1 MSADPPDPTPDRA
14 RDPEPDPGPDLAPG
28 PDREPRV
35 QEALAWEA
43 RNAQRAGVVALVAA
57 AATIV
62 GSIVSAL
69 AQSAVPEANDRI
81 VTVLDT
87 LRLAGEGQPIPG
99 GRLAAVAEH
108 LGDNPLGFVLGGVL
122 TGLGGLLAFGP
133 LAYLFRAARH
143 RKPQLSQLALL
154 AAAIGAVGYGVG
166 LAFTRI
172 GASVG
177 ASDFGSGGD
186 RSNSEAADALNNSG
200 VVIGGLFA
208 QVGQLA
214 LAIGFALIAL
224 NAMRV
229 GLLTRFAGVLG
240 VIVGATLILPLDQF
254 GLIRASW
261 LAIAGVLILGRWPGG
276 RPAAWATG
284 EAVPWPT
291 QQQVREERE
300 RLRREREGGDEAAAR
315 GAKPSRGRGKAA
327 AHDEERA
334 PRGARAAAAPA
345 GPGDEAAPVVAEA
358 QAQASQLNARLQD
371 LTPAGR
377 RALAPASA
385 RLRRQ

>member
-1 MSADPPDPTPDRA
+1 MAADPPDPTSDRA
-14 RDPEPDPGPDLAPG
+14 PDPSPDLAPDT
-28 PDREPRV
+28 DREPRV
-35 QEALAWEA
+35 REALAWEA

-62 GSIVSAL
+62 GSVVSAL
-69 AQSAVPEANDRI
+69 AQSAVPEADDRI
-81 VTVLDT
+81 VTIVDT
-87 LRLAGEGQPIPG
+87 LRLAAEGQPAAP
-99 GRLAAVAEH
+99 GRLAAVADH
-108 LGDNPLGFVLGGVL
+108 LGDNPLGFVVGGLL

-133 LAYLFRAARH
+133 LAYLFRSARH
-143 RKPQLSQLALL
+143 RRPQLSQLALL

-172 GASVG
+172 GAALG
-177 ASDFGSGGD
+177 AADFDQAAD
-186 RSNSEAADALNNSG
+186 RSNSAAADALNNSG

-214 LAIGFALIAL
+214 LAVGFALIAL

-261 LAIAGVLILGRWPGG
+261 LAIAGLLILGRWPGG
-276 RPAAWATG
+276 RPAAWSTG
-284 EAVPWPT
+284 EAVPWPS

-300 RLRREREGGDEAAAR
+300 RLRRERAGGDAEPR
-315 GAKPSRGRGKAA
+315 DAKPRGRGKAA
-327 AHDEERA
+327 AHDGERPPAARA
-334 PRGARAAAAPA
+334 PQPRRPD
-345 GPGDEAAPVVAEA
+345 PGTKPHPS
-358 QAQASQLNARLQD
+358 SQKRKRK
-371 LTPAGR
+371 R
-377 RALAPASA
+377 RS
-385 RLRRQ
+385 